1 LPGGYKTLP
10 FFGGTLSHERLLKC
24 LALASIYV
32 MRNHTAK
39 QRFTVQI
46 VAAIAAVGIPVI
58 GILGA
63 ATAAAQPVDSQPKAS
78 CTWNG
83 QTTSDGGYHT
93 ETSGT
98 SWAKYKCVDGTWV
111 KESSCDGNCNPPP
124 PKTNPTGTKG
134 GFPTRVIGVDQR
146 AALSAN

>member
-1 LPGGYKTLP
+1 MT
-10 FFGGTLSHERLLKC
+10 
-24 LALASIYV
+24 
-32 MRNHTAK
+32 NHTTTK
-39 QRFTVQI
+39 NSFKVRGL
-46 VAAIAAVGIPVI
+46 VAAIAAIAIPVM
-58 GILGA
+58 GIA
-63 ATAAAQPVDSQPKAS
+63 SAQTALAEPNNQPAPKAS

-124 PKTNPTGTKG
+124 PKVNPTTNPKAGL
-134 GFPTRVIGVDQR
+134 PTAVLNSAQ
-146 AALSAN
+146 LSSR

>member
-1 LPGGYKTLP
+1 MTA
-10 FFGGTLSHERLLKC
+10 TIS
-24 LALASIYV
+24 V
-32 MRNHTAK
+32 MTTHTTTNSFK
-39 QRFTVQI
+39 VRGI
-46 VAAIAAVGIPVI
+46 IAAMAAVAIPFIGLVG
-58 GILGA
+58 A
-63 ATAAAQPVDSQPKAS
+63 QSAMAQPNDTTPKAS

-124 PKTNPTGTKG
+124 PRTAPTNPTNPKVGL
-134 GFPTRVIGVDQR
+134 PTRVLDSVQ
-146 AALSAN
+146 LSTQ

>member
-1 LPGGYKTLP
+1 
-10 FFGGTLSHERLLKC
+10 
-24 LALASIYV
+24 

-39 QRFTVQI
+39 HSFTARI
-46 VAAIAAVGIPVI
+46 VAATAAIAIPVI

-63 ATAAAQPVDSQPKAS
+63 ATAAAQPVDTQPKAS

-134 GFPTRVIGVDQR
+134 GIPTRIIGVDQGSVK
-146 AALSAN
+146 SAN

>member
-1 LPGGYKTLP
+1 MT
-10 FFGGTLSHERLLKC
+10 
-24 LALASIYV
+24 
-32 MRNHTAK
+32 NHPAKHSFTA
-39 QRFTVQI
+39 RI
-46 VAAIAAVGIPVI
+46 VAAMAAVAIPVI

-63 ATAAAQPVDSQPKAS
+63 ASAAAEPVSPQQPKAS

-93 ETSGT
+93 ETSGS

-134 GFPTRVIGVDQR
+134 GIPTRIVGVDQ
-146 AALSAN
+146 ASVKSAN

>member
-1 LPGGYKTLP
+1 MT
-10 FFGGTLSHERLLKC
+10 
-24 LALASIYV
+24 
-32 MRNHTAK
+32 NHTTTHT
-39 QRFTVQI
+39 FTIRGI
-46 VAAIAAVGIPVI
+46 VAAAAAIAIPVI
-58 GILGA
+58 GI
-63 ATAAAQPVDSQPKAS
+63 ATAQSAMAEPNNSPAPKAS

-124 PKTNPTGTKG
+124 PKVNPTDPSNPKVGM
-134 GFPTRVIGVDQR
+134 PSRILNSAQ
-146 AALSAN
+146 LSPR